1 MERPL
6 RILLV
11 GINYSPEIISIAV
24 YSSGM
29 AEFLSKRGH
38 TVEVVTAH
46 PYFPEWRAHE
56 GWGGLRWV
64 KERVGGVDVTHCPI
78 YIPDNPSGV
87 KRILHHASFAISSL
101 PVLVSKA
108 FRGKYDVV
116 FVVAPSL
123 VAAPIGALAARLS
136 GAKAW
141 LHVQDFEVEAA
152 FATGLISSKTLIG
165 RAAVRFER
173 WTMRLFDRV
182 STISPQMRRRLIEKG
197 IPKHATVEFRNWSDL
212 DAIKPLDRPSLLKSE
227 LGLTEKKVV
236 LYSGNLGK
244 KQGLEAIVRAAEA
257 LRDRKDIAFV
267 IAGDG
272 PLRPDLERLASGL
285 SNVIFIPLQPY
296 DRLPDLLG
304 MASVHVLPQMADAA
318 DLVLPSKLINMLASG
333 RPIVAT
339 AMPHTGIWDEVQG
352 AGVVVPPGDSV
363 ALAQAITGLVDD
375 PSRMDTLGKTA
386 RARAIERW
394 DISNILSGL
403 QDDLRSL
410 VKATP
415 QERGQKTA

>member
-1 MERPL
+1 M

-29 AEFLSKRGH
+29 AEFLAKQGH

-56 GWGGLRWV
+56 GWGGLRWL

-78 YIPDNPSGV
+78 YIPGNPSGV

-101 PVLVSKA
+101 PVLLSKA

-165 RAAVRFER
+165 RVAVRFER
-173 WTMRLFDRV
+173 WSMRFFDRV
-182 STISPQMRRRLIEKG
+182 STISPQMRKRLIEKG
-197 IPKHATVEFRNWSDL
+197 VPQHETVEFRNWSDL
-212 DAIKPLDRPSLLKSE
+212 EAIKPLDRPSSLKAE

-257 LRDRKDIAFV
+257 LRDRKDIVFV

-296 DRLPDLLG
+296 DRLSDLLG
-304 MASVHVLPQMADAA
+304 MASVHVLPQMVDAA

-352 AGVVVPPGDSV
+352 AGAVVPPGDAV

-394 DISNILSGL
+394 DISNTLSGL